1 MPFFFPH
8 HQQQASLAAERQ
20 DMDIFQLLS
29 LLDSSSPQCQPRR
42 QNKPAPTFT
51 PNFDILETASA
62 YELFGEVPGLNTQTL
77 DIQFE
82 DAQTIVLKGR
92 TDRPSASVSAPA
104 AAEEKVQEKEVEQE
118 VTTPTKNATVEDAAE
133 EEDYDEVDTPLTSS
147 TVAPSTATATAAPT
161 VKPAEKAAA
170 TQATPKSRFWL
181 SERRT
186 GSFARSFSF
195 AQRIEIDDVTAELKE
210 GVLHVVV
217 PKSVK
222 SRKVAVSVN

>member
-8 HQQQASLAAERQ
+8 QQPQASLAAERQ
-20 DMDIFQLLS
+20 EMDIFQLLS

-42 QNKPAPTFT
+42 QHKPAPTFN

-62 YELFGEVPGLNTQTL
+62 YELFGEVPGLNVQTL

-92 TDRPSASVSAPA
+92 TDRPSASVSAPTTV
-104 AAEEKVQEKEVEQE
+104 EEKIQEKEIEQE
-118 VTTPTKNATVEDAAE
+118 VESATKNATVEDA
-133 EEDYDEVDTPLTSS
+133 EDEYDEVDTPLTSS
-147 TVAPSTATATAAPT
+147 TVAPSTATAAPT
-161 VKPAEKAAA
+161 VKPVEKTE
-170 TQATPKSRFWL
+170 TQAPAAPKSRFWL
-181 SERRT
+181 TERRT

>member
-1 MPFFFPH
+1 MPFFFP
-8 HQQQASLAAERQ
+8 QQQPQASLAAERQ
-20 DMDIFQLLS
+20 EMDIFQLLS
-29 LLDSSSPQCQPRR
+29 LLDSSSPQYQPRR
-42 QNKPAPTFT
+42 QHKPAPTFI

-62 YELFGEVPGLNTQTL
+62 YELFGEVPGLNVQTL

-82 DAQTIVLKGR
+82 DAQTVVLKGR
-92 TDRPSASVSAPA
+92 TDRPSASAPTA
-104 AAEEKVQEKEVEQE
+104 VEEKVQEKEIEHEVE
-118 VTTPTKNATVEDAAE
+118 TATKNATVEDAA

-147 TVAPSTATATAAPT
+147 TIASPTATAAPA
-161 VKPAEKAAA
+161 VKPVEKKETPAPAA
-170 TQATPKSRFWL
+170 PKSRFWL
-181 SERRT
+181 TERKT